1 MNFTK
6 KYSRRGRKTRS
17 KKTAIRPLNGYIYE
31 KNVFSGPYFKR
42 ISQICSLIKKSEMVL
57 DSKASGRLMY
67 TFKNTDPIHK
77 LIYNKSFIEKV
88 RRITRNPNLVP
99 CLEIPIEYRIYEK
112 GSYMDWHKDTIMLPD
127 QYQYECVITISNTSD
142 SRSLFVIDAR
152 TRAVSS
158 EPNSIIIVQAN
169 GVMHK
174 VEKTTTGERSI
185 LKLVFK
191 ENK

>member
-6 KYSRRGRKTRS
+6 KYSRRVRKTRS
-17 KKTAIRPLNGYIYE
+17 KKTAIRPLKGYIYE
-31 KNVFSGPYFKR
+31 QNALSGSYFKK
-42 ISQICSLIKKSEMVL
+42 ISQICGLIKKNEMTL
-57 DSKASGRLMY
+57 DPKASGRLMY
-67 TFKNTDPIHK
+67 TFKNFDPIHK
-77 LIYNKSFIEKV
+77 LIYNKPFIEKV
-88 RRITRNPNLVP
+88 RRITQNPNLVP

-142 SRSLFVIDAR
+142 SRSLFNKDGHIQ
-152 TRAVSS
+152 AVSS